1 MNQAFYTTTRLGG
14 TNIAH
19 VLRSSNLPLETIS
32 VGYNLLGHF
41 TYSVITVWRVFQKKV
56 LKITYW
62 RFLAAA
68 IEVLPKTSNFKRH
81 VVFALFGRLFDTR
94 LLERLS

>member
-1 MNQAFYTTTRLGG
+1 MLQTKVFQIAGP
-14 TNIAH
+14 NIAQ
-19 VLRSSNLPLETIS
+19 VLLISTLPHDTIS
-32 VGYNLLGHF
+32 VGYNVFGHF

-68 IEVLPKTSNFKRH
+68 IEVLPKTSKFKRH

>member
-1 MNQAFYTTTRLGG
+1 MLQTKVFQIVG

-19 VLRSSNLPLETIS
+19 VLLSSTLSHDTIS
-32 VGYNLLGHF
+32 VGYNVLGHF